1 MSIDYN
7 KLQSLSGP
15 QLLAEFESIRG
26 QGLNLDLTRGKP
38 SSEQLD
44 LSSGLINCLSPD
56 DYLSEAG
63 VDCRN
68 YGGLDGLPELKRLFA
83 EYLAVDAEN
92 VVIGGNSSLALM
104 HDTMANAWLKGM
116 PGGQAP
122 WSQQPTKFLCPVP
135 GYDRHFSLCEKF
147 GISMIPVPF
156 TDQGPDVDVVA
167 EFVGNDDS
175 IKGMWCVPKYSN
187 PNGVCYSDAV
197 VDALASMPAKAKDF
211 RLFWDNAYQVHH
223 LGDAPVQVKEIIG
236 ACAAAGNPNRPIVFA
251 STSKISLPGAGVAV
265 LASSPENLTH
275 IKSLMAFQTIGPDK
289 LNQLRHLRF
298 FGDMNGIVA
307 HMRKHAAILSP
318 KFEAVKNILQQVFE
332 GTQLCSWSNPTGGYF
347 ISLELHQAS
356 AREVVACAAQ
366 MGVKL
371 TEAGATHPY
380 KQDASDSVIR
390 LAPSMPTLED
400 VVRATEVLAIA
411 ILLKS
416 KKA

>member
-1 MSIDYN
+1 MSIDYK
-7 KLQSLSGP
+7 KLRRLSDSE
-15 QLLAEFESIRG
+15 LLNEFESIRG
-26 QGLNLDLTRGKP
+26 QNLNLDLTRGKP

-44 LSSGLINCLSPD
+44 LSSGLISCLSPE

-83 EYLAVDAEN
+83 EYLAIEPEN
-92 VVIGGNSSLALM
+92 VVVGGNSSLALM

-122 WSQQPTKFLCPVP
+122 WSQQTTKFLCPVP

-147 GISMIPVPF
+147 GIEMIPVPF
-156 TDQGPDVDVVA
+156 TDQGPDIELVT
-167 EFVGNDDS
+167 ELVGRDES

-187 PNGVCYSDAV
+187 PNGICYSDEV
-197 VDALASMPAKAKDF
+197 VDALASMPTKAKDF

-223 LGDAPVQVKEIIG
+223 LGDESVQVKEIIG
-236 ACAAAGNPNRPIVFA
+236 ACATAGNPNRPIVFA

-265 LASSPENLTH
+265 LASSQENLAH
-275 IKSLMAFQTIGPDK
+275 IKALMAFQTIGPDK
-289 LNQLRHLRF
+289 MNQLRHLRF
-298 FGDMNGIVA
+298 FGDMKGIMA
-307 HMRKHAAILSP
+307 HMQKHAAILSP
-318 KFEAVKNILQQVFE
+318 KFEAVKDILQQVFE
-332 GTQLCSWSNPTGGYF
+332 GTQLCSWSNPKGGYF
-347 ISLELHQAS
+347 ISLELHKAS

-371 TEAGATHPY
+371 TEAGATHPL
-380 KQDASDSVIR
+380 KQDPSDSVIR
-390 LAPSMPTLED
+390 LAPSMPTLDD